1 VISFPSVC
9 NILINPSRLF
19 HIIAIVFQV
28 REAVC
33 VCVFAGPPSK
43 KRKSA
48 RKHLQSETTS
58 RKKSKS
64 GEVGGRTKEKKR
76 RGKGKGVKKGRA
88 KKSSNDV
95 EEK

>member
-33 VCVFAGPPSK
+33 VCVLAGPPSK
-43 KRKSA
+43 KRKA
-48 RKHLQSETTS
+48 ERKHRQSETKS
-58 RKKSKS
+58 LKKSKS
-64 GEVGGRTKEKKR
+64 GEVGGLTKEKKR
-76 RGKGKGVKKGRA
+76 RGKGKGVKAR
-88 KKSSNDV
+88 KSKEV
-95 EEK
+95 I